1 MVDRWVEIGD
11 GVVGFVGVVRLGCDL
26 GQWFS
31 WVWKL
36 EVKWVCGVWVFG
48 FGSLIFWG
56 IWVVVGLAL
65 CL

>member
-1 MVDRWVEIGD
+1 MVGQWVEIGD

-48 FGSLIFWG
+48 LLLVLLF
-56 IWVVVGLAL
+56 VYDRH
-65 CL
+65 